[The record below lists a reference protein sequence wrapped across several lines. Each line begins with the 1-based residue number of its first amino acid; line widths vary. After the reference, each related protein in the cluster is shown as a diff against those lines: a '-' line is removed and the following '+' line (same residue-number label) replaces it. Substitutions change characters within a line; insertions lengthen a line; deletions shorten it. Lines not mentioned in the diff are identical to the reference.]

1 MVNAKRSVKIRQLT
15 HTQSPFCF
23 VVGVIMETEQL
34 LVHAD
39 PAPLSTHTL
48 KHMALQRN
56 GRRLGCPHA
65 KSCAVPK
72 GSVFC
77 KYVLRMHELYTVE
90 ALLIKAVSLAKEIFG
105 SAVFIEVCRR

>member
-1 MVNAKRSVKIRQLT
+1 
-15 HTQSPFCF
+15 
-23 VVGVIMETEQL
+23 
-34 LVHAD
+34 
-39 PAPLSTHTL
+39 
-48 KHMALQRN
+48 MALQRN

-90 ALLIKAVSLAKEIFG
+90 ALLIKAVSLAKEIFALQCLLKFAG
-105 SAVFIEVCRR
+105 DEYPVSMSMWNLSGIKE